1 MNDESDHSHKLADV
15 AFGEALQRFAQTKAD
30 EVTAIA
36 SLPTSEDTIE
46 GLIAAFEAAAQVD
59 DDGNAYWFA
68 RDLQPLLG
76 YTKWDNFL
84 TVIARAKEACTQAGH
99 GHDDHFAGVGKMIQ
113 IGKGA
118 EREIED
124 LILSRYACYLIAQN
138 ADGRKRPVAFA
149 QTYFAIQ
156 TRRQEVADQ
165 EAQEYAP
172 LSEDE
177 RRVLLRDEIKTH
189 NRHLASAAK
198 NAGVREG
205 LEFAI
210 FQTEGYKGLY
220 GGLDVPGIRRRKHL
234 TAKQA
239 ILDHMGSTELAANL
253 FRATQT
259 EDKLRR
265 EGIRGKE
272 AANRA
277 HYEVGAKVRQT
288 IKDIGG
294 QMPEHLPAEEDI
306 KKVGR
311 RRQKAIKNATKGIG
325 K

>member
-1 MNDESDHSHKLADV
+1 MADEPEHARKLADL
-15 AFGEALQRFAQTKAD
+15 AFSEALQKFSQERPQAPPEPVPLRRA
-30 EVTAIA
+30 
-36 SLPTSEDTIE
+36 EDTID
-46 GLIAAFEAAAQVD
+46 GLIAAFEAAVQVD
-59 DDGNAYWFA
+59 DDGNEYWFG
-68 RDLQPLLG
+68 RDLQVLLG

-84 TVIARAKEACTQAGH
+84 AVIAKAKDACAQAGH
-99 GHDDHFAGVGKMIQ
+99 RCEDHFADVGKMII
-113 IGKGA
+113 IGKGG

-124 LILSRYACYLIAQN
+124 IILSRYACYLTAQN
-138 ADGRKRPVAFA
+138 GDGRKRQIAFA

-156 TRRQEVADQ
+156 TRRQEIADQ
-165 EAQEYAP
+165 EAQEYLP

-189 NRHLASAAK
+189 NKHLASAAK

-220 GGLDVPGIRRRKHL
+220 GGLDVPGIRRRKKL
-234 TAKQA
+234 TSKQA

-259 EDKLRR
+259 EEKLRR
-265 EGIRGKE
+265 DGVKSRL
-272 AANRA
+272 AANRT
-277 HYEVGAKVRQT
+277 HFEIGAKVRQT

-294 QMPEHLPAEEDI
+294 QMPENLPGEEDI
-306 KKVGR
+306 KKVSR
-311 RRQKAIKNATKGIG
+311 RLQRAIKNTG
-325 K
+325 KSLK

>member
-1 MNDESDHSHKLADV
+1 MSDDPEHSRKLADV
-15 AFGEALQRFAQTKAD
+15 AFGEALQKYARGRPVAAPQPIPLRPA
-30 EVTAIA
+30 
-36 SLPTSEDTIE
+36 EDTIDK
-46 GLIAAFEAAAQVD
+46 LIAAFEAAVQTD
-59 DDGNAYWFA
+59 DAGNEYWFA
-68 RDLQPLLG
+68 RDLQVLLG

-84 TVIARAKEACTQAGH
+84 AVVSKAKEACIQAGH
-99 GHDDHFAGVGKMIQ
+99 GCEDHFAGVGKMVQ
-113 IGKGA
+113 VGSGA

-124 LILSRYACYLIAQN
+124 IVLSRYACYLVAQN
-138 ADGRKRPVAFA
+138 GDGRKRPIAFA

-156 TRRQEVADQ
+156 TRRQEIADQ
-165 EAQEYAP
+165 EAQEYHP

-189 NRHLASAAK
+189 NKHLASAAK

-220 GGLDVPGIRRRKHL
+220 GGLDVPGIRRRKQL
-234 TAKQA
+234 SSKQA

-259 EDKLRR
+259 EEKLRR
-265 EGIRGKE
+265 EGIKGKL
-272 AANRA
+272 AANQA
-277 HYEVGAKVRQT
+277 HFEVGAKVRQT
-288 IKDIGG
+288 IRDIGG

-306 KKVGR
+306 KKVSR
-311 RRQKAIKNATKGIG
+311 RLQRAIKNTSKSL